1 MLIRGISPL
10 DGIQGL
16 ESNYHVRSRLF
27 SYAHLCSWGGVG
39 KVDIR
44 KYVVIDLFEYP
55 IDRLSCRENLLLRMH
70 RAILSVNQLLY
81 SGHQLC
87 L

>member
-1 MLIRGISPL
+1 MEYEGSNPVVVSVL
-10 DGIQGL
+10 DCLAIIIGRAREG
-16 ESNYHVRSRLF
+16 
-27 SYAHLCSWGGVG
+27 
-39 KVDIR
+39 DIR
-44 KYVVIDLFEYP
+44 RYVVIDRFGYP